1 MLDTT
6 ISPAADIPQPASVDA
21 SSQPQ
26 APWDARTLALTAAS
40 LLTPALAVAQPQL
53 LGASSQAVSRAASR
67 TPTADELMDWAQQ
80 QFPGFFPTRE
90 ATQRGDGLVW
100 RYYPTTGN
108 YLGVQGS
115 TVLVL
120 GPSTGNQVANVGT
133 LAQFADAV
141 FRPPTGGVSDEQAA
155 RLLHHAGFGASSAD
169 IAAVR
174 SQGLASWLDAQLA
187 MPSGQ
192 SAWDWLVGQ
201 GYSVVDEHT
210 YFFSDYFYQYAVW
223 RDLLGAP
230 DVVRKRWALALSEF
244 FVVSVDGINGS
255 IKWAG
260 LAGAHYWDMLGRLG
274 LGNFRQLLE
283 AVTLHPAMGVFLN
296 TNGNQKENPATGRL
310 PDENYAREVMQLFS
324 IGLYQLNLDGTPRLG
339 STGQPIESYTQ
350 SDVSQLARVF
360 TGYQI
365 DYQGVPS
372 SPNPLMPQQPIVHA
386 DYLLRPMR
394 FDPSRHSSLE
404 KRFLGVTIAPGTP
417 GPEALRIAL
426 DTLFN
431 HPNVGPFFARQMIQ
445 RLVTSEPDPAY
456 VARVAAAFNNNGAGV
471 RGDMKAVLRA
481 VLLDDAARSPAG
493 LAARTFGK
501 LREPVLR
508 IANWGRA
515 FGVRSL
521 KGTWKYQVGAWNP
534 EQDLQQVPLSAPSV
548 FNFFRPGFVP
558 PATDM
563 AARGATAPEFQLVS
577 ESSVAA
583 YLNYLQG
590 IIQRGVYVYQPEV
603 PGQPRGGPP
612 PGATYVPD
620 LVPDY
625 SVEFSLV
632 GDSAALVARLNL
644 LLCAGQLSQETQTF
658 IANALR
664 IDRIPPNANDDFKR
678 VHVARAILFVMASA
692 EYLVQK

>member
-1 MLDTT
+1 MHDTT
-6 ISPAADIPQPASVDA
+6 ILPASLGTQAAPGSAPPQPDA
-21 SSQPQ
+21 
-26 APWDARTLALTAAS
+26 ARAARALALTAAS
-40 LLTPALAVAQPQL
+40 MLTPALAVSQPQL
-53 LGASSQAVSRAASR
+53 LGASALPAPRTAGR

-90 ATQRGDGLVW
+90 TTQRGDGLLW

-141 FRPPTGGVSDEQAA
+141 FAPATGVSDEQAA
-155 RLLHHAGFGASSAD
+155 RLLHQAGLGASPAD

-174 SQGLASWLDAQLA
+174 SQGLAGWLDAQLA
-187 MPSGQ
+187 MPPGQ

-201 GYSVVDEHT
+201 GYSAVDEHT

-223 RDLLGAP
+223 RDLLSAP
-230 DVVRKRWALALSEF
+230 DMVRKRWALALSEF
-244 FVVSVDGINGS
+244 FVISVDDVSGS
-255 IKWAG
+255 IRWAG

-283 AVTLHPAMGVFLN
+283 AVTLHPAMGAFLN
-296 TNGNQKENPATGRL
+296 TSGNQKENPATGRL

-324 IGLYQLNLDGTPRLG
+324 IGLYLLNPDGTPRRG
-339 STGQPIESYTQ
+339 ITGQPIESYTQ

-360 TGYQI
+360 TGYLI

-372 SPNPLMPQQPIVHA
+372 SPNPLAPQQSIVHA

-394 FDPSRHSSLE
+394 FDPSRHSTLE
-404 KRFLGVTIAPGTP
+404 KSFLGVTIAAGTP

-445 RLVTSEPDPAY
+445 RLVTSDPEPAY
-456 VARVAAAFNNNGAGV
+456 VARVAAVFNNNGAGV
-471 RGDMKAVLRA
+471 RGDLKAVLRA
-481 VLLDDAARSPAG
+481 VLLDDAARSAAG
-493 LAARTFGK
+493 LAARGFGK

-515 FGVRSL
+515 FSVRSL
-521 KGTWKYQVGAWNP
+521 KGSWKYQVGNWNI
-534 EQDLQQVPLSAPSV
+534 EQDLQQVPLSPPSV

-563 AARGATAPEFQLVS
+563 AATGATAPEFQLVS

-583 YLNYLQG
+583 YLNHLQS
-590 IIQRGVYVYQPEV
+590 IIQRGVYVHQPEL

-612 PGATYVPD
+612 AGATYVPD

-625 SVEFSLV
+625 SVELSLV
-632 GDSAALVARLNL
+632 GDSQALVARLNL
-644 LLCAGQLSQETQTF
+644 LLCAGQLSQETQAF

-664 IDRIPPNANDDFKR
+664 IDRVSVSSNDNFKR
-678 VHVARAILFVMASA
+678 MHVARAILFVMASS

>member
-1 MLDTT
+1 MHDSDTPT
-6 ISPAADIPQPASVDA
+6 AAAR
-21 SSQPQ
+21 PQ
-26 APWDARTLALTAAS
+26 AAPEGAPAPADDTARAARALALTAAAM
-40 LLTPALAVAQPQL
+40 LTPALAVSQPQL
-53 LGASSQAVSRAASR
+53 LGASPRAAPRAASR

-80 QFPGFFPTRE
+80 QFPGYFPTRE
-90 ATQRGDGLVW
+90 ATQRGDGLLW
-100 RYYPTTGN
+100 RYYPATGN

-141 FRPPTGGVSDEQAA
+141 FAPATGVSDEQAA
-155 RLLHHAGFGASSAD
+155 RLLHQAGLGASPAD

-174 SQGLASWLDAQLA
+174 SQGLAGWLDAQLA
-187 MPSGQ
+187 MPSGLG
-192 SAWDWLVGQ
+192 AWDWLVGQ
-201 GYSVVDEHT
+201 GYSAVDDHT

-283 AVTLHPAMGVFLN
+283 AVTLHPAMGAFLN

-339 STGQPIESYTQ
+339 STGQPVETYTQ

-372 SPNPLMPQQPIVHA
+372 SPNPLAPQQSIVHA

-394 FDPSRHSSLE
+394 FDPARHSGLE
-404 KRFLGVTIAPGTP
+404 KRFLGVTIAAGTP

-445 RLVTSEPDPAY
+445 RLVTSAPEPAY
-456 VARVAAAFNNNGAGV
+456 VARVAAVFNNNGAGV
-471 RGDMKAVLRA
+471 RGDLKAVLRA
-481 VLLDDAARSPAG
+481 ILLDDAARSPAG

-521 KGTWKYQVGAWNP
+521 KGTWKYQVGAWNV
-534 EQDLQQVPLSAPSV
+534 EQDLQQVPLSPPSV

-563 AARGATAPEFQLVS
+563 AAAGATAPEFQLVS

-583 YLNYLQG
+583 YLNYLQS
-590 IIQRGVYVYQPEV
+590 IIQRGVYVYQPEL
-603 PGQPRGGPP
+603 PGQPRGGAPA
-612 PGATYVPD
+612 GATYVPD

-632 GDSAALVARLNL
+632 GNPDALVARLNL
-644 LLCAGQLSQETQTF
+644 LLCAGQLSRDTQAF

-664 IDRIPPNANDDFKR
+664 IDRITAAANDDFKR
-678 VHVARAILFVMASA
+678 IHVARAILFVMASA